1 MRSKCGGEHRE
12 ERVRRSSSRS
22 TSACGAPAPGP
33 APGPLPPAPHAG
45 APAPGQLRMREHHLR
60 VQLRAGARPPGP
72 PPCGDLLRVQH
83 QLRAGEAFSRFLPV
97 LLPVAPAAL
106 LVTRPSHKRK
116 PVAARDARALHA
128 SPARRPS
135 MTAIWS
141 RGHRG
146 AACWL
151 VPPCGHAKRLLLLER
166 RRLRLR
172 RGDRR
177 LRRPESLC
185 GTELEIGE
193 AEESTRMPR
202 QRTTILNPNGYG
214 VKPFQVATSKRG
226 V

>member
-1 MRSKCGGEHRE
+1 M
-12 ERVRRSSSRS
+12 
-22 TSACGAPAPGP
+22 
-33 APGPLPPAPHAG
+33 LAG
-45 APAPGQLRMREHHLR
+45 AG
-60 VQLRAGARPPGP
+60 
-72 PPCGDLLRVQH
+72 
-83 QLRAGEAFSRFLPV
+83 
-97 LLPVAPAAL
+97 
-106 LVTRPSHKRK
+106 
-116 PVAARDARALHA
+116 
-128 SPARRPS
+128 
-135 MTAIWS
+135 
-141 RGHRG
+141 
-146 AACWL
+146 